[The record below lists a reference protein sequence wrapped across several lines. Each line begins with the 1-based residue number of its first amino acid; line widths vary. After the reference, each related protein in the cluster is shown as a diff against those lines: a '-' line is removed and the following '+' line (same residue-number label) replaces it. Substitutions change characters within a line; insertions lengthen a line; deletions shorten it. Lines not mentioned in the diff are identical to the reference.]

1 VPERDVYPLPIEV
14 VRDLLGIARAAYA
27 VHLRKGNRGIA
38 ARLKRAGED
47 LRRALALAVRDG
59 SPTAHHRAWHL
70 ANWAAEGIARE
81 TCMGHETIGHAVD
94 VTAQRMRSRV
104 QGSLIECPQ
113 CSARGANQARVIHE
127 TRACTGALRC

>member
-1 VPERDVYPLPIEV
+1 VPERADFQPLPIEV

-59 SPTAHHRAWHL
+59 SPTAHQRAWHL
-70 ANWAAEGIARE
+70 ANSAAEVIARE

-94 VTAQRMRSRV
+94 VTAQRMRSRA
-104 QGSLIECPQ
+104 QGSLID
-113 CSARGANQARVIHE
+113 ARNARREGRIK
-127 TRACTGALRC
+127 RG